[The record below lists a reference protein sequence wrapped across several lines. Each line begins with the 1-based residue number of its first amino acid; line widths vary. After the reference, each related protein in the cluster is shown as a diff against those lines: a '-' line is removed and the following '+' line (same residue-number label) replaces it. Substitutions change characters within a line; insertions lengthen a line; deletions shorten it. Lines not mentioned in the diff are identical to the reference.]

1 MSSKAS
7 AWIRQSAICSFIFN
21 PSFSFSAAASKFN
34 NYPFSPLHVSLLLKS
49 CTCTMSVQTKNTSLF
64 RKHLSAT
71 QKHFNIDSIR
81 FPGKCKHFLA
91 CSAKNTV
98 VIRYCITVCDL
109 FFYVSYC
116 GISFVSW
123 NFLLNKKVP
132 SALYSADR
140 TFLYGLCTSQEHY
153 SHIILMGIF
162 STVTPSSVSRSYTDT
177 GSRSLPGQM

>member
-1 MSSKAS
+1 MLFHIQSLLFFFGSRIEIQQLPFFAS
-7 AWIRQSAICSFIFN
+7 ACFTFAEIM
-21 PSFSFSAAASKFN
+21 
-34 NYPFSPLHVSLLLKS
+34 YLYHVRSD
-49 CTCTMSVQTKNTSLF
+49 KNTSLF

-71 QKHFNIDSIR
+71 QKQFNIDSIR

-91 CSAKNTV
+91 CFAKNTV
-98 VIRYCITVCDL
+98 VIRHCITVCDL
-109 FFYVSYC
+109 FFYISYC
-116 GISFVSW
+116 GTSFVSW

-140 TFLYGLCTSQEHY
+140 TFLYGLYTSQEHY

-177 GSRSLPGQM
+177 GSRSLPSQM